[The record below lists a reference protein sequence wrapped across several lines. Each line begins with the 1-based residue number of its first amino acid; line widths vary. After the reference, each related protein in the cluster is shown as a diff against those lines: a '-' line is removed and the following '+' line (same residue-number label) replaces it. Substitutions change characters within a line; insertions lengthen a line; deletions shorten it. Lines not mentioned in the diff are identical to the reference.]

1 MTGRSSSTK
10 ARRRFTDHRP
20 PNPLIL
26 KDDHAAVVEGRTLF
40 PTTVV
45 DPVPGTRPLIA
56 GINSRKIG
64 SHVTKGPWRGL
75 PIFTLTLEE
84 RKTCP
89 RTCQQWRSC
98 YGNKMHYAK
107 RWNVF
112 HNDFEGSLLTQ
123 VAVLHKTHPNGFVVR
138 LHVLGDFATA
148 KYARFWHFLLLNFP
162 TLHVFGYTAYHPSS
176 PKGRAISA
184 MNRVFPDRCAIR
196 FSGIETTV
204 IREEDPVPPDTIVCP
219 AQTNKTDCCGTCGLC
234 WSPAARD
241 KTIAFIEH

>member
-26 KDDHAAVVEGRTLF
+26 KGDHAAVVEGRTLF

-45 DPVPGTRPLIA
+45 DPFPGARPLIA

-64 SHVTKGPWRGL
+64 SHVTKGPWSGL

-112 HNDFEGSLLTQ
+112 HKNFEQQLLAQ
-123 VAVLHKTHPNGFVVR
+123 IALLVNANPKGIVVR
-138 LHVLGDFATA
+138 LHVLGDFVTA
-148 KYARFWHFLLLNFP
+148 KYARFWHFLLCNFP
-162 TLHVFGYTAYHPSS
+162 ELRVFGYTAYHPSS
-176 PKGRAISA
+176 PKGREVEN
-184 MNRVFPDRCAIR
+184 MNARFPDRCAIR
-196 FSGIETTV
+196 FSGIEAAV
-204 IREEDPVPPDTIVCP
+204 VKKDDKLPRDFIVCP